1 MFSLI
6 MQNDNLKPNF
16 FKIKRELNTPDMVF
30 FRDHI
35 LFEMEWSR
43 LILVA
48 RNPTVWLVFLLGV
61 CRSL

>member
-1 MFSLI
+1 MMFSLI

-35 LFEMEWSR
+35 LFEME
-43 LILVA
+43 
-48 RNPTVWLVFLLGV
+48 
-61 CRSL
+61 